1 MPKKKDE
8 WDIREDMNP
17 PKNLEKAVKADM
29 RKFAKKI
36 LNSPEYKSI
45 PKKDRAKMEGW
56 LPSVIATGY
65 MMAIIMAAFQEYSK
79 GNTRKKVKKVKGKR
93 K

>member
-1 MPKKKDE
+1 MEEKKDE

-17 PKNLEKAVKADM
+17 PKNLSRAVKADM

-36 LNSPEYKSI
+36 LNSPEYNRLS
-45 PKKDRAKMEGW
+45 KKDKASMEGW
-56 LPSVIATGY
+56 LPSVIVTGY
-65 MMAIIMAAFQEYSK
+65 MMVIMMSAIQEYSK
-79 GNTRKKVKKVKGKR
+79 GNKKVRRKR